1 MEKGLVLWGVRSI
14 FYVEDSEGKEYK
26 CVIKSKRLDSGFDL
40 KGRNEA
46 SPIVA
51 GDYVMFEKTSCDEG
65 VILQRLPRKNEFT
78 RLKAGG
84 RVVQTLVANVD
95 WLIVVDSVV
104 SPPLR
109 PFFIDRCLFTA
120 DLMNIK
126 AMIVF
131 NKFDLLDGED
141 PEEFKRIRQ
150 TYEDLGYPTLV
161 TSTVTGQGIEELR
174 NILKDKTCSFN
185 GRSGVGKSTLVRT
198 IDPELENKKIQVGEV
213 SRKFN
218 RGTHTTT
225 RACAYRLSFGGRIID
240 TPGVREFSVFLDK
253 PEELAMGF
261 RDFRPYCNCRFSDCQ
276 HIQEPDCGIRKALE
290 DGKIN
295 DFRYESYLRM
305 RETVLKLSDAKMG
318 LK

>member
-14 FYVEDSEGKEYK
+14 FYVEGSDGKEYK

-51 GDYVMFEKTSCDEG
+51 GDYVQFEKTSDNEG

-120 DLMNIK
+120 DLMNIP
-126 AMIVF
+126 AMVVF
-131 NKFDLLDGED
+131 NKFDLLEGED

-150 TYEDLGYPTLV
+150 TYESLGYPTLV

-174 NILKDKTCSFN
+174 AVLKDKTCSFN

-198 IDPELENKKIQVGEV
+198 IAPELENKKIQVGEV
-213 SRKFN
+213 SKKFN

-225 RACAYRLSFGGRIID
+225 RACAYQLSFGGRIID
-240 TPGVREFSVFLDK
+240 TPGVREFSVFIDK
-253 PEELAMGF
+253 PEDLALGF
-261 RDFRPYCNCRFSDCQ
+261 RDVRPYCNCRFSDCQ
-276 HIQEPDCGIRKALE
+276 HIQEPDCGIIKAVE
-290 DGKIN
+290 DGKIE

-305 RETVLKLSDAKMG
+305 RETVLKLADAKMG